1 MESLLLVLRVLLS
14 LAAVFGLL
22 FYLRKR
28 LVQRLG
34 APRAGALSVIERHN
48 VGPKSSV
55 VLIEAEGKRYLLGV
69 GEASVNM
76 LDSYPAP
83 QSGTASADPQS
94 DSVDFAALLHDA
106 QAKPGEP
113 ALLSANP
120 DRRSGR
126 RRAIERPDPLAGS
139 ILSVQTWRK
148 MREAVR
154 PGRGA

>member
-1 MESLLLVLRVLLS
+1 MESLLLLLRVLLS

-34 APRAGALSVIERHN
+34 APRAGALSIIERHS
-48 VGPKSSV
+48 VGSKSSV
-55 VLIEAEGKRYLLGV
+55 VLLEAGGKRYLLGV

-76 LDSYPAP
+76 LDSYPAE
-83 QSGTASADPQS
+83 QADTVIADPPI
-94 DSVDFAALLHDA
+94 DVVDFAALLHDA
-106 QAKPGEP
+106 QTQPRETAMPV
-113 ALLSANP
+113 SAT
-120 DRRSGR
+120 RRSGR
-126 RRAIERPDPLAGS
+126 RRATEHPDPLAGS